1 MEPPVLF
8 KVLRL
13 DAKLDA
19 ATYAMV
25 VVVVVVLL
33 LVVVVVE
40 EEEEEEEE
48 EEKAVV
54 VVVMVVLERTCFY
67 CPALILHSY
76 SASCPVS
83 AFRLWL
89 FTSPHSQ
96 KYNFPYTDLCSEQ
109 SICL

>member
-19 ATYAMV
+19 ATYAMAA
-25 VVVVVVLL
+25 VVVVLVVVV
-33 LVVVVVE
+33 VVVVVE
-40 EEEEEEEE
+40 EEEE
-48 EEKAVV
+48 AVLVV
-54 VVVMVVLERTCFY
+54 VIVMLGRTCFY
-67 CPALILHSY
+67 FPALILHSY

-83 AFRLWL
+83 AFRSWL

-96 KYNFPYTDLCSEQ
+96 KYNFPYTYAQ
-109 SICL
+109 SKVSAFELPF

>member
-1 MEPPVLF
+1 MEPPVMF

-25 VVVVVVLL
+25 VVVVVA
-33 LVVVVVE
+33 
-40 EEEEEEEE
+40 
-48 EEKAVV
+48 AVV
-54 VVVMVVLERTCFY
+54 FVLVGRTFIY
-67 CPALILHSY
+67 FPALILHSY

-89 FTSPHSQ
+89 FISPHSQ
-96 KYNFPYTDLCSEQ
+96 KYNFSYTDLCSEQ